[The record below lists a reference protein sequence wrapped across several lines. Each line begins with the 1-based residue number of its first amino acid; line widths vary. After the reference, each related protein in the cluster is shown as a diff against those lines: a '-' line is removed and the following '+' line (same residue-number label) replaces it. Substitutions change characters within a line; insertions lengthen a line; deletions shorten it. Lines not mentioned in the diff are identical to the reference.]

1 MSHAQRAVELF
12 EKGYNCAQ
20 AVFTAFCDVMG
31 LEEEAALRLS
41 SSFGGG
47 MGRMREVCGAV
58 SGAFMV
64 LGMLY
69 GYSDLD
75 PESKKAH
82 YALIRGAAEKFK
94 EQTGSIICRELLS
107 GAGVDSSAGGEPEKR
122 TEAYYKKRPCREL
135 VEIAAQIVDDIIESR

>member
-94 EQTGSIICRELLS
+94 EQNGSIICRELLS